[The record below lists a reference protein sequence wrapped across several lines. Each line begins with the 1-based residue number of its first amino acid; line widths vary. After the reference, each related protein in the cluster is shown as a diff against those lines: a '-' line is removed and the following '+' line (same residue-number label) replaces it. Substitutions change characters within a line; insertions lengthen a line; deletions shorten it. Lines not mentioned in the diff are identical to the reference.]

1 MVAVTIKAAPH
12 VLGSPSQARAAHE
25 ASTARAAR
33 AGRGN
38 RSPAKQPHLRQ
49 QGKVGLITTS
59 LQTLNFTD
67 EIVAIPFASS
77 INEQFTTSLQQQ
89 YFEAAAYV
97 RLLNIGMKAKNES

>member
-1 MVAVTIKAAPH
+1 MRKSREKGRRGGGGAIGEEH
-12 VLGSPSQARAAHE
+12 IYEIREEVLLTDFR
-25 ASTARAAR
+25 RDF
-33 AGRGN
+33 
-38 RSPAKQPHLRQ
+38 HLRQ

-89 YFEAAAYV
+89 YFEAAARV
-97 RLLNIGMKAKNES
+97 S